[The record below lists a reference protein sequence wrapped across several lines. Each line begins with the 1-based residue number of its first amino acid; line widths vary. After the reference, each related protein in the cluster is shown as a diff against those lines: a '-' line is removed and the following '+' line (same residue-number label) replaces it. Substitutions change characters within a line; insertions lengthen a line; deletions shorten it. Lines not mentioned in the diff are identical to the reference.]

1 METQFLQV
9 ACKVHINWSGLRAPS
24 YRLYVNN
31 ELFTERTWKWRN
43 VALDELIQL
52 EVPAG
57 KYKIIYE
64 LLDKKDAVMTVEN
77 MRVIQGP
84 GRIKNENILK
94 VL

>member
-1 METQFLQV
+1 MEKQFVQV
-9 ACKVHINWSGLRAPS
+9 ACNVHVEWSGLRAPS

-31 ELFTERTWKWRN
+31 ELFTERTWRWRN

-64 LLDKKDAVMTVEN
+64 LLDKKDAVIKVEN
-77 MRVIQGP
+77 MRVIKGP
-84 GRIKNENILK
+84 ARIL
-94 VL
+94 